1 MRGETSIQ
9 TIQSYLA
16 NRQWNKV
23 VAVCSQALKNDP
35 SLLELY
41 PLLGKAL
48 AHQGKFTE
56 AIAAYQQVIGSE
68 ITESPAEDWGAGRS
82 SAGNKFQRQPLAN
95 SFRAKEVRRER
106 GLQGAE
112 TSSAHSPSPGS
123 RARLAQ
129 LEGAEIHAELGVLY
143 GKQKQFAKAV
153 WHYRQALAYKPN
165 WAELHYNLAVVLH
178 QIGDWEAA
186 IAAYREAIALKP
198 DYAAAY
204 FNLGVLQDRRGELE
218 RAIESYHQA
227 INLQPQDVKAY
238 SNLGSTLAKQKK
250 YTAAIEIYQQ
260 GLKIDPSWATLHN
273 NLGQVFWFNEQPERA
288 LTSFEYAIALEPTMG
303 LVYLNLGKLW
313 QQQGNYPAAIE
324 CFQRTIKLE
333 PKNIWAYSHCANA
346 LLVRGQME
354 LAMEY
359 LREAIALQPDFVKAY
374 CQRARLLDQTDLL
387 TKAKIACARFLEALR
402 IKEVR
407 QELNSRAQFSQLYR
421 PLWETY
427 FYLGNILFEYGGIQQ
442 AKIYYQ
448 QALQIKPDE
457 VELYLRLGNCLAKQQ
472 RLDAAVTIYHMGL
485 SLEPHHP
492 QICFQ
497 LGKVL
502 ERQQQAEAAI
512 NYYQTVLQQQA
523 NLSADQW
530 EQLPHLFPL
539 DEHLAQLPHAIYYH
553 TQDWIRDCQLDDF
566 HYTQVNWGNKH
577 LNQTSMRKKRPDA
590 ISPFTAKKKPKSEC
604 GGVNCATCMSKL
616 IDYFEPVQLGKNAY
630 ICSPPNSLPITS
642 PLPFVVTIPE
652 GRVWNAPQQNSWMI
666 CNAIAVIT
674 PDGYLLGDVSRY
686 YPWYLPGCPYQERDD
701 HTFLSLEEI
710 PPVEEIDGTVAVLS
724 GLAGHVYYHWMIDIL
739 PRIEILRRSEVA
751 LEQIDWFLINNI
763 DQPFQK
769 ETLTL
774 LDIPLNK
781 ILPSD
786 RHSHIRARE
795 LIVPS
800 FPGHLDWVPPGTI
813 EFLRQTF
820 LPQIPENNYP
830 ERIYIS
836 RDRARGR
843 QVINEKEVIDILN
856 HWGFQ
861 TVFLEDLSVLQQ
873 VALFAKA
880 KVIVC
885 PHGSSLTNLVFCSP
899 ATKVIELFSP
909 HYVRT
914 DYWLLSQQLQ
924 LQHYYSVGQ
933 SFDCYPLRHLMYQNS
948 LTEDIFVDLGSLRL
962 ILRAAGIAD

>member
-9 TIQSYLA
+9 TIKSYLA
-16 NRQWNKV
+16 NRQWSTV
-23 VAVCSQALKNDP
+23 VSACSQALKSDP
-35 SLLELY
+35 NLLELY
-41 PLLGKAL
+41 PLLAKAL
-48 AHQGKFTE
+48 AHQGKVAE
-56 AIAAYQQVIGSE
+56 AIAAYQQVLGSE
-68 ITESPAEDWGAGRS
+68 ITESPG
-82 SAGNKFQRQPLAN
+82 
-95 SFRAKEVRRER
+95 RER
-106 GLQGAE
+106 GLQGKGAVRERTSEMPPAGGGIGCSPASRTLDPRAE
-112 TSSAHSPSPGS
+112 TSSAHSPSPSS

-129 LEGAEIHAELGVLY
+129 VERAEIHAELGVLH
-143 GKQKQFAKAV
+143 GKQKKFVKAI
-153 WHYRQALAYKPN
+153 WHYQQALAYKPD

-178 QIGDWEAA
+178 QIGDWKAA
-186 IAAYREAIALKP
+186 TAAYRQAIAIKP

-218 RAIESYHQA
+218 QAIENYHQA
-227 INLQPQDVKAY
+227 INLQPRDVKAY

-288 LTSFEYAIALEPTMG
+288 LTSFEYALALEPKMG
-303 LVYLNLGKLW
+303 LAYHNLGKLW

-324 CFQRTIKLE
+324 CFQRTLELE
-333 PKNIWAYSHCANA
+333 PKNIWAYSHCASA
-346 LLVRGQME
+346 LLVRGKWE

-374 CQRARLLDQTDLL
+374 CQRARLLEGKDLL
-387 TKAKIACARFLEALR
+387 EKAKVACAHFLEALQQ
-402 IKEVR
+402 KGDKTKLF
-407 QELNSRAQFSQLYR
+407 QH
-421 PLWETY
+421 LWQTY
-427 FYLGNILFEYGGIQQ
+427 FYLGDILFEYGGIQQ

-457 VELYLRLGNCLAKQQ
+457 TELYLRLGNCLAKQQ

-485 SLEPHHP
+485 SLQPDCP
-492 QICFQ
+492 KICFQ

-512 NYYQTVLQQQA
+512 DYYETVLQQQV
-523 NLSADQW
+523 NSGADEW
-530 EQLPHLFPL
+530 GQLPHLFPL
-539 DEHLAQLPHAIYYH
+539 DEHLAQLPQAIYYH
-553 TQDWIRDCQLDDF
+553 TQDWIRDCELDDF
-566 HYTQVNWGNKH
+566 HYTQVSWGDRY
-577 LNQTSMRKKRPDA
+577 LNQTSVRKKRPDS
-590 ISPFTAKKKPKSEC
+590 ISPFTAKKKPEPEC

-630 ICSPPNSLPITS
+630 VCSPPNSLPIAS

-652 GRVWNAPQQNSWMI
+652 GRVWIAPQQNSWMI
-666 CNAIAVIT
+666 CNALAVIT

-686 YPWYLPGCPYQERDD
+686 YPWYLPGCPYQERND
-701 HTFLSLEEI
+701 HTFLSLDEI

-724 GLAGHVYYHWMIDIL
+724 GLAGHVYYHWMIDII
-739 PRIEILRRSEVA
+739 PRLEILRRSEIE

-763 DQPFQK
+763 DQPFQR

-774 LDIPLNK
+774 LGIPLTK

-786 RHSHIRARE
+786 RYSHVRARE

-813 EFLRQTF
+813 QFLRQTF
-820 LPQIPENNYP
+820 LSEIAKTKTKIKYP

-836 RDRARGR
+836 RARARGR
-843 QVINEKEVIDILN
+843 QVINEDEVINVLN
-856 HWGFQ
+856 NWGFQ
-861 TVFLEDLSVLQQ
+861 TVFLEEMSVLQQ
-873 VALFAKA
+873 VALFANA

-899 ATKVIELFSP
+899 KTKIIELFSP
-909 HYVRT
+909 HYIRT
-914 DYWLLSQQLQ
+914 DYWILSQQLQ

-948 LTEDIFVDLGSLRL
+948 LTEDIFVDLSSLRL
-962 ILRAAGIAD
+962 ILRAAGIAE

>member
-9 TIQSYLA
+9 TIKTYLA
-16 NRQWNKV
+16 QGQWNKV
-23 VAVCSQALKNDP
+23 VSICSQALKSDP

-48 AHQGKFTE
+48 AHQGKLAA
-56 AIAAYQQVIGSE
+56 AIAAYQQILG
-68 ITESPAEDWGAGRS
+68 T
-82 SAGNKFQRQPLAN
+82 
-95 SFRAKEVRRER
+95 
-106 GLQGAE
+106 
-112 TSSAHSPSPGS
+112 
-123 RARLAQ
+123 Q
-129 LEGAEIHAELGVLY
+129 LERAEIHAELGILH
-143 GKQKQFAKAV
+143 GKQQELVKAA
-153 WHYRQALAYKPN
+153 WHYQQALAYKPD

-186 IAAYREAIALKP
+186 ITAYRQAIAIKP
-198 DYAAAY
+198 NYAAAY
-204 FNLGVLQDRRGELE
+204 FNLGVLQDCRGELE
-218 RAIESYHQA
+218 EAIENYHQA
-227 INLQPQDVKAY
+227 INLQPNYVKAY
-238 SNLGSTLAKQKK
+238 SNLGSTLVKQKK

-260 GLKIDPSWATLHN
+260 GLKLDPSWATLHN

-288 LTSFEYAIALEPTMG
+288 LTSFEYAIALEPKMA
-303 LVYLNLGKLW
+303 LAYHNLGKLW

-324 CFQRTIKLE
+324 CFQRTIELE
-333 PKNIWAYSHCANA
+333 PRNIWAYSHCANA
-346 LLVRGQME
+346 LLVRGQLE

-359 LREAIALQPDFVKAY
+359 LREAIALQPYFIKAY
-374 CQRARLLDQTDLL
+374 CQRAKLLEGKDLL
-387 TKAKIACARFLEALR
+387 EKAKIACAHFLEALQQKGER
-402 IKEVR
+402 T
-407 QELNSRAQFSQLYR
+407 QLYQH
-421 PLWETY
+421 LWQTY
-427 FYLGNILFEYGGIQQ
+427 YYLGDILFEYGGIQQ

-457 VELYLRLGNCLAKQQ
+457 VELYLRSGNCLAKQQ

-485 SLEPHHP
+485 NLQPNHP

-497 LGKVL
+497 LGKIL

-512 NYYQTVLQQQA
+512 DYYETVLRQQ
-523 NLSADQW
+523 LSLGADEW
-530 EQLPHLFPL
+530 GQLPHLFPL

-553 TQDWIRDCQLDDF
+553 TQDWIRDCELDDF
-566 HYTQVNWGNKH
+566 HYTQVSWGDKY
-577 LNQTSMRKKRPDA
+577 LNQTSVRKKQPDS
-590 ISPFTAKKKPKSEC
+590 IFPFTAKKKPEPEC
-604 GGVNCATCMSKL
+604 GGVNCASCMSKL
-616 IDYFEPVQLGKNAY
+616 IDYFEPVQLGKNTY
-630 ICSPPNSLPITS
+630 VCSPLNSPPIAS

-652 GRVWNAPQQNSWMI
+652 GRVWIAPQQNSWMI
-666 CNAIAVIT
+666 CNALAVIT

-686 YPWYLPGCPYQERDD
+686 YPWYLPGCPYQERND

-724 GLAGHVYYHWMIDIL
+724 GLAGHVYYHWMIDII
-739 PRIEILRRSEVA
+739 PRIELLRRSEID

-763 DQPFQK
+763 DQPFQR

-774 LDIPLNK
+774 LGIPLTK

-786 RHSHIRARE
+786 RYSHVRAKE

-800 FPGHLDWVPPGTI
+800 FPGHLDWVSPGTI
-813 EFLRQTF
+813 QFLRQTF
-820 LPQIPENNYP
+820 LPQIPKNNYP

-836 RDRARGR
+836 RARARGR
-843 QVINEKEVIDILN
+843 QVINENEVINVLN
-856 HWGFQ
+856 NWGFQ
-861 TVFLEDLSVLQQ
+861 TIFLEEMSLLQQ
-873 VALFAKA
+873 AALFANA
-880 KVIVC
+880 KVIVA

-899 ATKVIELFSP
+899 ETKIVELFSP

-914 DYWLLSQQLQ
+914 DYWILSQQLQ

-962 ILRAAGIAD
+962 IMRLAGIAD

>member
-1 MRGETSIQ
+1 
-9 TIQSYLA
+9 LA
-16 NRQWNKV
+16 
-23 VAVCSQALKNDP
+23 
-35 SLLELY
+35 
-41 PLLGKAL
+41 KAL
-48 AHQGKFTE
+48 AHQGKVAE
-56 AIAAYQQVIGSE
+56 AIAAYQQVLGSE
-68 ITESPAEDWGAGRS
+68 ITESPG
-82 SAGNKFQRQPLAN
+82 
-95 SFRAKEVRRER
+95 RER
-106 GLQGAE
+106 GLQGKGAVRERTSEMPPAGGGIGCSPASRTLDPRAE
-112 TSSAHSPSPGS
+112 TSSAHSPSPSS

-129 LEGAEIHAELGVLY
+129 VERAEIHAELGVLH
-143 GKQKQFAKAV
+143 GKQKKFVKAI
-153 WHYRQALAYKPN
+153 WHYQQALAYKPD

-178 QIGDWEAA
+178 QIGDWKAA
-186 IAAYREAIALKP
+186 TAAYRQAIAIKP

-218 RAIESYHQA
+218 QAIENYHQA
-227 INLQPQDVKAY
+227 INLQPRDVKAY

-288 LTSFEYAIALEPTMG
+288 LTSFEYAIALEPKMA
-303 LVYLNLGKLW
+303 LAYHNLGKLW

-324 CFQRTIKLE
+324 CFQRTIELE
-333 PKNIWAYSHCANA
+333 PKNIWAYSHCASA
-346 LLVRGQME
+346 LLVRGQLP

-374 CQRARLLDQTDLL
+374 YQRAKLLEGKDLL
-387 TKAKIACARFLEALR
+387 EKAKVACARFLEALQQKDER
-402 IKEVR
+402 GENTALPAR
-407 QELNSRAQFSQLYR
+407 ELGSRAQRTQIYQH
-421 PLWETY
+421 LWQTY
-427 FYLGNILFEYGGIQQ
+427 FYLGDILFEYGGIQQ

-485 SLEPHHP
+485 SLQPNHP

-497 LGKVL
+497 LGKIL

-512 NYYQTVLQQQA
+512 DYYETVLQQQL
-523 NLSADQW
+523 NSGADRW
-530 EQLPHLFPL
+530 GQLPHLFPL

-553 TQDWIRDCQLDDF
+553 TQDWIGDCELDDF
-566 HYTQVNWGNKH
+566 HYTQVSWGDKY
-577 LNQTSMRKKRPDA
+577 LSQTSVRKKRPDS
-590 ISPFTAKKKPKSEC
+590 ISPFTAKKKPEPEC
-604 GGVNCATCMSKL
+604 GGVNCASCMSKL

-630 ICSPPNSLPITS
+630 VCSPPNSLPIAS

-652 GRVWNAPQQNSWMI
+652 GRVWIAPQQNSWMI
-666 CNAIAVIT
+666 CNALAVIT

-686 YPWYLPGCPYQERDD
+686 YPWYLPGCPYQERND

-724 GLAGHVYYHWMIDIL
+724 GLAGHVYYHWMIDII
-739 PRIEILRRSEVA
+739 PRLEILRRSEIE

-763 DQPFQK
+763 DRPFQR

-774 LDIPLNK
+774 LGIPLTK

-786 RHSHIRARE
+786 RYSHVRARE

-813 EFLRQTF
+813 QFLRQTF
-820 LPQIPENNYP
+820 LSEIAKTKIKYP

-836 RDRARGR
+836 RARARGR
-843 QVINEKEVIDILN
+843 QVINEDEVINVLN
-856 HWGFQ
+856 NWGFQ
-861 TVFLEDLSVLQQ
+861 TVFLEEMSVLQQ
-873 VALFAKA
+873 VALFANA

-899 ATKVIELFSP
+899 KTKIIELFSP
-909 HYVRT
+909 HYIRT
-914 DYWLLSQQLQ
+914 DYWILSQQLQ

-948 LTEDIFVDLGSLRL
+948 LTEDIFVDLSSLRL
-962 ILRAAGIAD
+962 ILRAAGIAE